1 MGQSG
6 NTPSHSVPSAGEGRA
21 QLAAFGEFMLRL
33 HSGDMKRFA
42 QSSTYD
48 AWYAGAEANVCVLLA
63 RLGIPV
69 RFISRIPD
77 NEIALA
83 GVAQLKSHGVGTG
96 HILYGGERLGLYF
109 TEQGNGIRP
118 TRVIYDRTGSSYAG
132 LQPGMIDWRSALDGV
147 SYFHWSGVA
156 AAVSQG
162 AADACREALILAEE
176 KGIAISADFNHRTML
191 WKYGR
196 HPREVMQ
203 DLLPYSR
210 IAVADLDA
218 ANVYYGIETDRGA
231 AFEERF
237 RQCGDA
243 LRQRLPRLEVL
254 AMSFRKTRGIGHTYS
269 GALLYKGAHYFSTSH
284 ELPFVTDQIGSGDA
298 FTGGMLYGLMSGLDP
313 QEIIEFATACGALK
327 QSIMGDWAII
337 NRQEVEQYM
346 QNGASGRIIR

>member
-1 MGQSG
+1 MLQSG
-6 NTPSHSVPSAGEGRA
+6 NERFGNEPSGNGGKA

-33 HSGDMKRFA
+33 HSSDVKRFA
-42 QSSTYD
+42 QSGAYD

-69 RFISRIPD
+69 RFLSRIPD
-77 NEIALA
+77 NDIALA
-83 GVAQLKSHGVGTG
+83 GVAQLKSHGVGTD
-96 HILYGGERLGLYF
+96 HILYGGERLALYF

-118 TRVIYDRTGSSYAG
+118 TRVIYDRAGSSYAC
-132 LQPGMIDWRSALDGV
+132 LEPGMIDWPSALDGI
-147 SYFHWSGVA
+147 SYFHWSGIA

-162 AADACREALILAEE
+162 AADTCREALIRAEE
-176 KGIAISADFNHRTML
+176 RGIVISSDFNYRSML

-218 ANVYYGIETDRGA
+218 ANVYYGIETDPA
-231 AFEERF
+231 ASFDERF
-237 RQCGDA
+237 RQCSDA
-243 LRQRLPRLEVL
+243 LRERLPRLEVL
-254 AMSFRKTRGIGHTYS
+254 GMSFRKTRGIAHTYS

-298 FTGGMLYGLMSGLDP
+298 FTGGMLYGLINGLAP
-313 QEIIEFATACGALK
+313 QEIIELATACGALK
-327 QSIMGDWAII
+327 QSIVGDWAII
-337 NRQEVEQYM
+337 NRQDVEQFM
-346 QNGASGRIIR
+346 KNGASGRIMR